1 MAAVTTAPSERFVF
15 GPLVGRS
22 YDLTS
27 VGDGDTMVV
36 PLIRVLDVSVSPTTA
51 ISVGTTIVQ
60 SSTSAT
66 ITFHGAFTGKVWIV
80 GREG

>member
-1 MAAVTTAPSERFVF
+1 MAAVTTAPSERFNF

-27 VGDGDTMVV
+27 VGDGDTLAV
-36 PLIRVLDVSVSPTTA
+36 PLIRILDISVSPTTA

-60 SSTSAT
+60 SVNFAT

>member
-1 MAAVTTAPSERFVF
+1 MAAITTAPSERFNF
-15 GPLVGRS
+15 GPLIGRS

-36 PLIRVLDVSVSPTTA
+36 PFIRILDISVSPTTA
-51 ISVGTTIVQ
+51 TSVGTTIVQ
-60 SSTSAT
+60 AAASAT
-66 ITFHGAFTGKVWIV
+66 VTFHGAFTGKVWIV